1 MARIYNS
8 EFHRRVAAESGVD
21 VREIARITYHIEE
34 EIEEA
39 VSRGDT
45 VILRGFGV
53 FYRGDVPAR
62 TLRGKSYPASIRGTV
77 PAGDGAAAVR
87 QRRDLAAPE
96 PVGAEFVRRKLGC
109 NNGRYETRNAATQ
122 APRMGHAVQGILG
135 L

>member
-8 EFHRRVAAESGVD
+8 EFHKRVAAESGVD

-53 FYRGDVPAR
+53 FYRGQVPAR
-62 TLRGKSYPASIRGTV
+62 SLGGKTHPPRYVARFRQGTGLRRSV
-77 PAGDGAAAVR
+77 
-87 QRRDLAAPE
+87 
-96 PVGAEFVRRKLGC
+96 
-109 NNGRYETRNAATQ
+109 NGE
-122 APRMGHAVQGILG
+122 I
-135 L
+135 

>member
-62 TLRGKSYPASIRGTV
+62 TLGGQELSASIRGTV

-87 QRRDLAAPE
+87 QRRDL
-96 PVGAEFVRRKLGC
+96 GGGC
-109 NNGRYETRNAATQ
+109 GTQ
-122 APRMGHAVQGILG
+122 APRMGHAVQGILASACSNG
-135 L
+135 ETTGRD